1 MSREILLL
9 VDALANEKNVGREIV
24 FESLEMAL
32 EQATKKRADNE
43 DEENIE
49 VRVSIDRETG
59 DYSTFRK
66 WVVVENNNYRNVDT
80 DLTLEM
86 ALKRD
91 SNAVIGQVFEDPME
105 TVEFGR
111 VGAQAAK
118 QVILQKIR
126 DAERDQLLSDFL
138 DRKEDFI
145 AGTVKRMERGSA
157 IVEVGRVEAVLPRDQ
172 IIPKENLRVGDR
184 IKAYLWKVD
193 RVTKGPGLILSRTAK
208 EFLEK
213 LFSLEVPEI
222 ADGSIEIKAIA
233 RDAGFRAKMAVKSN
247 DARIDPQ
254 GTCIGVRGSRVQSVS
269 QELSGERVD
278 IILWS
283 PDPAQFVINALSPA
297 QVARILVDE
306 DVHAMDVIVEEDQL
320 ALAIGR
326 NGQNVKL
333 ASELTGWQ
341 LNIMTVATADAQ
353 HEVEDNRVR
362 ALFVEQL
369 SVDEDMASVLVQEGF
384 TSLEEVAY
392 VPINEMLDI
401 EGFNEALVNE
411 LRDRARNALLVLA
424 ISSEEKMETV
434 EEGLRNLE
442 GLSDDLIEKLVQH
455 NITTLDDFA
464 DLGTDDLIEMTGLSD
479 ATARVLIM
487 RAREHWF
494 NEE

>member
-1 MSREILLL
+1 
-9 VDALANEKNVGREIV
+9 
-24 FESLEMAL
+24 
-32 EQATKKRADNE
+32 
-43 DEENIE
+43 
-49 VRVSIDRETG
+49 
-59 DYSTFRK
+59 
-66 WVVVENNNYRNVDT
+66 
-80 DLTLEM
+80 
-86 ALKRD
+86 
-91 SNAVIGQVFEDPME
+91 
-105 TVEFGR
+105 
-111 VGAQAAK
+111 
-118 QVILQKIR
+118 
-126 DAERDQLLSDFL
+126 L

-442 GLSDDLIEKLVQH
+442 GLSDELIEKLVQH

>member
-1 MSREILLL
+1 
-9 VDALANEKNVGREIV
+9 
-24 FESLEMAL
+24 
-32 EQATKKRADNE
+32 
-43 DEENIE
+43 
-49 VRVSIDRETG
+49 
-59 DYSTFRK
+59 
-66 WVVVENNNYRNVDT
+66 
-80 DLTLEM
+80 
-86 ALKRD
+86 
-91 SNAVIGQVFEDPME
+91 
-105 TVEFGR
+105 
-111 VGAQAAK
+111 
-118 QVILQKIR
+118 
-126 DAERDQLLSDFL
+126 
-138 DRKEDFI
+138 
-145 AGTVKRMERGSA
+145 
-157 IVEVGRVEAVLPRDQ
+157 
-172 IIPKENLRVGDR
+172 
-184 IKAYLWKVD
+184 
-193 RVTKGPGLILSRTAK
+193 
-208 EFLEK
+208 
-213 LFSLEVPEI
+213 
-222 ADGSIEIKAIA
+222 
-233 RDAGFRAKMAVKSN
+233 
-247 DARIDPQ
+247 
-254 GTCIGVRGSRVQSVS
+254 
-269 QELSGERVD
+269 
-278 IILWS
+278 
-283 PDPAQFVINALSPA
+283 VINALSPA

-442 GLSDDLIEKLVQH
+442 GLSDELIEKLVQH

>member
-1 MSREILLL
+1 
-9 VDALANEKNVGREIV
+9 
-24 FESLEMAL
+24 
-32 EQATKKRADNE
+32 
-43 DEENIE
+43 
-49 VRVSIDRETG
+49 
-59 DYSTFRK
+59 
-66 WVVVENNNYRNVDT
+66 
-80 DLTLEM
+80 
-86 ALKRD
+86 
-91 SNAVIGQVFEDPME
+91 
-105 TVEFGR
+105 
-111 VGAQAAK
+111 
-118 QVILQKIR
+118 
-126 DAERDQLLSDFL
+126 
-138 DRKEDFI
+138 
-145 AGTVKRMERGSA
+145 
-157 IVEVGRVEAVLPRDQ
+157 
-172 IIPKENLRVGDR
+172 LRVGDR
-184 IKAYLWKVD
+184 IKAYLWTVD

-442 GLSDDLIEKLVQH
+442 GLSDDLIEKWVQH

>member
-1 MSREILLL
+1 
-9 VDALANEKNVGREIV
+9 
-24 FESLEMAL
+24 
-32 EQATKKRADNE
+32 
-43 DEENIE
+43 
-49 VRVSIDRETG
+49 
-59 DYSTFRK
+59 
-66 WVVVENNNYRNVDT
+66 
-80 DLTLEM
+80 
-86 ALKRD
+86 
-91 SNAVIGQVFEDPME
+91 
-105 TVEFGR
+105 
-111 VGAQAAK
+111 
-118 QVILQKIR
+118 
-126 DAERDQLLSDFL
+126 
-138 DRKEDFI
+138 
-145 AGTVKRMERGSA
+145 MERGSA

-442 GLSDDLIEKLVQH
+442 GLSDELIEKLVQH